1 MRLVATPARGFRVHI
16 PFPAEGEGFQAGRA
30 DARFV
35 SALSGEHAGRDRA
48 REEQRRRSGY
58 PSSDE
63 AEVAAG
69 PLSAA
74 GWTAVGRRR
83 RSFFANFTS
92 CLFLIVVVVVVLFWI
107 TRSY

>member
-69 PLSAA
+69 PLSSSSFGSRAVIKIVIGRGERA
-74 GWTAVGRRR
+74 GSSSGASSATLTDREQ
-83 RSFFANFTS
+83 
-92 CLFLIVVVVVVLFWI
+92 
-107 TRSY
+107 